1 MQECV
6 HLAKRPAC
14 HLLHLYIEPLPPPV
28 AIVLLLDLPQD
39 GGDEKEG
46 KEAGGEGDEELKEVQ
61 LGVLGEGDDDPQ
73 GWLEVVNIDIEGC
86 VLLISKG
93 VISF

>member
-1 MQECV
+1 M
-6 HLAKRPAC
+6 
-14 HLLHLYIEPLPPPV
+14 PPSV

>member
-1 MQECV
+1 MDW
-6 HLAKRPAC
+6 
-14 HLLHLYIEPLPPPV
+14 
-28 AIVLLLDLPQD
+28 VLILSS
-39 GGDEKEG
+39 K
-46 KEAGGEGDEELKEVQ
+46 
-61 LGVLGEGDDDPQ
+61 VLGEGDDDPQ

>member
-1 MQECV
+1 M
-6 HLAKRPAC
+6 
-14 HLLHLYIEPLPPPV
+14 LHLDIEPLPSPV
-28 AIVLLLDLPQD
+28 SIVLLLDLPQD
-39 GGDEKEG
+39 GGYEEESQ
-46 KEAGGEGDEELKEVQ
+46 EAGGEGDEELKEVQ